1 MLKKI
6 IFGLMALLAAT
17 GFAFAD
23 VDVNKGDQAALDG
36 IKGIGPAKSKAI
48 IEERT
53 KNGAFKDWADFESRV
68 KGIGEKSSSKLSEA
82 GLTVNGQAKPGAAAK
97 PAASAASAKADKA
110 AAKAE
115 KAAPAASAASAASKA
130 SAASIASAASAASA
144 ASKASA
150 ASAASVASAA
160 SAASAASKAS
170 NKEVK
175 TK

>member
-68 KGIGEKSSSKLSEA
+68 KGIGEKSSTKLSEA

-97 PAASAASAKADKA
+97 PAASAAPAKGEKADKA

-115 KAAPAASAASAASKA
+115 KAEKAEKPAPAASATAAPAAPKASAAASAASKA
-130 SAASIASAASAASA
+130 SA
-144 ASKASA
+144 K
-150 ASAASVASAA
+150 
-160 SAASAASKAS
+160 
-170 NKEVK
+170 
-175 TK
+175 

>member
-1 MLKKI
+1 ML
-6 IFGLMALLAAT
+6 ALLAAT

-68 KGIGEKSSSKLSEA
+68 KGIGEKSSTKLSEA

-97 PAASAASAKADKA
+97 PAASAAPAKGAKADKA

-115 KAAPAASAASAASKA
+115 KAEKPAPAASATAAPASTAAPKASAAASAASKA
-130 SAASIASAASAASA
+130 SA
-144 ASKASA
+144 K
-150 ASAASVASAA
+150 
-160 SAASAASKAS
+160 
-170 NKEVK
+170 
-175 TK
+175 